1 MRSIRTK
8 EAERMFFES
17 ADYENALD
25 NWVEE
30 RHCIEC
36 GLIFDEELPEHICS
50 DCLTAQEAEFYDL
63 MMGKMM
69 GLTVERETK

>member
-1 MRSIRTK
+1 MKEDNMRSIRTK

-50 DCLTAQEAEFYDL
+50 DCLEEQKKEDAAEEEARA
-63 MMGKMM
+63 M
-69 GLTVERETK
+69 